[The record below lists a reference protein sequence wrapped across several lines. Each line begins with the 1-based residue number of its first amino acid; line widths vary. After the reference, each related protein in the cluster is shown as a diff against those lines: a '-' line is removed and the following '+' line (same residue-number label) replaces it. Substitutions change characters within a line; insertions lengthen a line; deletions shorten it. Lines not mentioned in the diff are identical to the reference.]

1 MGCDLIRQE
10 FHRGFLGRNGLDE
23 VVEWTLNLLEYSLL
37 VYLSLNFKI
46 MTKKKP
52 QAYVFLDLSGY
63 MNNYNVLQ

>member
-52 QAYVFLDLSGY
+52 KLMFF
-63 MNNYNVLQ
+63 